1 MVSDDKKKVLALF
14 SEGRELYKKQE
25 FSKAKIKFSQALKI
39 DGEDGPSQIY
49 FKRCAHYIKNPPPSS
64 WDGVFV
70 MTSK

>member
-1 MVSDDKKKVLALF
+1 MVSVDKKKVLALF
-14 SEGRELYKKQE
+14 AEGRELYKQQE
-25 FSKAKIKFSQALKI
+25 FSKAKVKFGQALKI

-49 FKRCAHYIKNPPPSS
+49 YKRCDHYMKNPPPSG